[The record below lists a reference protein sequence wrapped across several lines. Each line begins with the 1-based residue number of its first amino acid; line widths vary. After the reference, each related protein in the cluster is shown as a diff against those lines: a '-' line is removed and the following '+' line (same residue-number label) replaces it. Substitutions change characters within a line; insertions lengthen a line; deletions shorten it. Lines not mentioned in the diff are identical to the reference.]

1 MLSRVLLPQPDGP
14 TTVTNSLSAMSS
26 ETRSSAVKESLPSAK
41 VLLTPWTEIFAGVV
55 IGAPA
60 IR

>member
-1 MLSRVLLPQPDGP
+1 MSVDLPHPEGP

-26 ETRSSAVKESLPSAK
+26 DTPSSATNSSFFRGK
-41 VLLTPWTEIFAGVV
+41 VLRTSCTEIFALVVVV
-55 IGAPA
+55 IVVPA